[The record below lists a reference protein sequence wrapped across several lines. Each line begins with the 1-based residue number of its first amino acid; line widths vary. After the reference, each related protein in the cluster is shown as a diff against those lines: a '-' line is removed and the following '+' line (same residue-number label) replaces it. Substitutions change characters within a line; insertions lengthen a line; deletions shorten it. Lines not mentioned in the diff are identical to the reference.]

1 MANSIV
7 LRFRRPTTPT
17 VEEFQAARLRLAA
30 DPKALLAPVP
40 GFFVAFAEQWRAMIG
55 LLICAAVAFG
65 IGNIHRNLEFLFYVT
80 GFLLFACLITAGR
93 IFESLDN
100 YSVLR
105 DKHRTYYEELAADV
119 LACADYESFYEL
131 REGKEARRLYP

>member
-7 LRFRRPTTPT
+7 LRFPRPTTPT

-30 DPKALLAPVP
+30 DPKVLLAPVP

-55 LLICAAVAFG
+55 LLICAAVVFG

-80 GFLLFACLITAGR
+80 GFFLFGCLITAGR
-93 IFESLDN
+93 IFESLGN
-100 YSVLR
+100 YSDLR
-105 DKHRTYYEELAADV
+105 AKHRAYYEELAVDV